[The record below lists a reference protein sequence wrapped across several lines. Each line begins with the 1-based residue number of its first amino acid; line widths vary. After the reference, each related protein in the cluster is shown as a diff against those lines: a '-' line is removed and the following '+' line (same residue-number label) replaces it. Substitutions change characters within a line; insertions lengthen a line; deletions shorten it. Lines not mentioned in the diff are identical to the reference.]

1 MPPSAKPTSRPGP
14 AAERAGGKRAATRRA
29 AAQAASSTQAIE
41 RGGPAGNPSGHPG
54 EMSVE
59 DLSERTGV
67 SVRNIR
73 AYQTAGLVPSPRL
86 QGRVGFYNHEHLGK
100 LELIRDLR
108 QQGFRLEAIKSML
121 DKTPEGAW
129 TEYSLISE
137 LFSTT
142 FFTVEEPQRRAIKEM
157 AAHWDTTA
165 TAEQKERLASS
176 GLYKTLGEDEV
187 ELLSPALERIGIQL
201 AELAVPLETVLDL
214 QDTLIRH
221 TRAIAKAY
229 VEHLFL
235 AMAQQAWTSAQ
246 RPQPDAKEPPAVDPA
261 LVGLLKALFER
272 LRPLAIGSISAAF
285 PVVLQQEFDR
295 SLQKQIKRG
304 N

>member
-1 MPPSAKPTSRPGP
+1 MT
-14 AAERAGGKRAATRRA
+14 
-29 AAQAASSTQAIE
+29 
-41 RGGPAGNPSGHPG
+41 
-54 EMSVE
+54 VE

-73 AYQTAGLVPSPRL
+73 AYQTAGLMPPPRL
-86 QGRVGFYNHEHLGK
+86 QGRLGFYNAEHLGK

-108 QQGFRLEAIKSML
+108 QQGFRLEAIKGML
-121 DKTPEGAW
+121 DKTPQGAW
-129 TEYSLISE
+129 TEYSLVSE

-142 FFTVEEPQRRAIKEM
+142 FFTVEAPQRRAIKEM
-157 AAHWDTTA
+157 ADHWDTTA
-165 TAEQKERLASS
+165 TPQQKERLANS
-176 GLYKTLGEDEV
+176 GLYRSLGEEEV

-201 AELAVPLETVLDL
+201 AELQVPLDTVLDL

-221 TRAIAKAY
+221 TRAIASAY

-235 AMAQQAWTSAQ
+235 AMAKALTSAP
-246 RPQPDAKEPPAVDPA
+246 RPDAEKRKEAGATPAVDPA
-261 LVGLLKALFER
+261 ITAAIKVLFER

-295 SLQKQIKRG
+295 SLNKQPEP
-304 N
+304 